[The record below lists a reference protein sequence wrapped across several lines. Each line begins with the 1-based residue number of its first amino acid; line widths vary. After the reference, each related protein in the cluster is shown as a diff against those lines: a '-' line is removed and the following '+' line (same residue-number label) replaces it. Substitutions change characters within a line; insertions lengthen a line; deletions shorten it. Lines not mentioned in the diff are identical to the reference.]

1 MYRKVAELRDI
12 MVGIKINGDTNRKQ
26 RSRNKHLDS
35 GRCPF
40 NNLFI
45 YNLIIHLAKIMQ
57 TWHVAILDIIS
68 TFGTCHFNL
77 CIYLCV

>member
-57 TWHVAILDIIS
+57 T
-68 TFGTCHFNL
+68 
-77 CIYLCV
+77 